1 MLRSIRLSRRE
12 CLQILAGTTAA
23 SSLNAATSTH
33 VTGVQLYAVRTALR
47 KDPENVLQALAG
59 IGFKEVE
66 GFNRADTV
74 ALAPRIRQHGL
85 AVRSCQAET
94 PLFTANW
101 EAYPEL
107 KKISL
112 PEAIDSLA
120 GAGVEYFTMGYISP
134 GARGDNDDFFRR
146 TADRLNAAAELAR
159 KSGLRLAWQNHA
171 FEFEGQPGHRPIDIY
186 KERLDPKL
194 VGLELNVFWASVAGQ
209 DPLRLLKEWKGRVPL
224 LQLNDKAKDA
234 PRQFSEAI
242 GIGAFVE
249 AGAGDID
256 FPAILKAA
264 PAAGVKFQ
272 FAGQDETETE
282 RDPIE
287 SLRRSFAWL
296 NRQG

>member
-1 MLRSIRLSRRE
+1 MLRREYLRIVAGATASRL
-12 CLQILAGTTAA
+12 L
-23 SSLNAATSTH
+23 AATSRLIAAAPAR
-33 VTGVQLYAVRTALR
+33 VTGVQLYAVRSALK
-47 KDPENVLQALAG
+47 KDPDRVLQALAG

-66 GFNRADTV
+66 GFSRADTV
-74 ALAPRIRQHGL
+74 PLAPRLKQHGL
-85 AVRSCQAET
+85 TLRSCPVET

-107 KKISL
+107 RQIGL

-120 GAGVEYFTMGYISP
+120 AADAGYFTMGYISP

-146 TADRLNAAAELAR
+146 TADRMNAAAELGR

-171 FEFEGQPGHRPIDIY
+171 FEFEGQPGQRPIDIY
-186 KERLDPKL
+186 KERLDPRQ

-234 PRQFSEAI
+234 PRQFSENI
-242 GIGAFVE
+242 GVGAFVE
-249 AGAGDID
+249 AGSGDID

-272 FAGQDETETE
+272 FAGQDETEG
-282 RDPIE
+282 DPIE

-296 NRQG
+296 NR